1 MQLSNQYQ
9 RLSHLVGMR
18 YPLNLTLEH
27 HYESSSNSFYRRAA
41 SITCLAGWNA
51 RLRYSSQRFST
62 DQDRAAYF
70 DNASS
75 HPLSVHSAA
84 ALHRYIDWVTHEVGE
99 PWWPPWAAP
108 RDESKRLFAKL
119 INAQPEDIAFARSAV
134 EAESNLINGMQEH
147 LAGGN
152 IVTHDLH
159 YGASLYNYKMREQA
173 SAPSTIRDGEILRIV
188 KHRNW
193 RIDYR
198 DMEQAIDSNTRLV
211 SITLVSNVNG
221 YLSDVKAISDLA
233 HAHGAYLYVDII
245 QGVGAVPVDVQAMG
259 IDFAACSTFKWLMGV
274 KGFGFL
280 YVRSDLQ
287 GTVVKPT
294 QHCGG
299 LSFNYPPWVEEP
311 DSMLAEYTFTPTPGP
326 SCYEV
331 SYPSYEGAI
340 CAQESLKYILRLGVD
355 NIRNHVRTLTDRL
368 MEELPPS
375 AIRYHAQGE
384 RKPYCNFCGGGSCGD
399 SGKTQERWRSCRN
412 AARGQDAYLPFC
424 FQ

>member
-1 MQLSNQYQ
+1 MNSRQ
-9 RLSHLVGMR
+9 
-18 YPLNLTLEH
+18 T
-27 HYESSSNSFYRRAA
+27 SSMEEQETATASPEGVPDFDAIRNDFPRAK
-41 SITCLAGWNA
+41 T
-51 RLRYSSQRFST
+51 
-62 DQDRAAYF
+62 AAYF

-99 PWWPPWAAP
+99 PWWPSWAAP
-108 RDESKRLFAKL
+108 RDESKHLFAKL
-119 INAQPEDIAFARSAV
+119 INARPEDIAFARSAV
-134 EAESNLINGMQEH
+134 EAESNVINGMQSH

-159 YGASLYNYKMREQA
+159 YAASLYNYKMREQA
-173 SAPSTIRDGEILRIV
+173 SASPRSGAGEILRIV
-188 KHRNW
+188 KHRDW
-193 RIDYR
+193 QIDYR
-198 DMEQAIDSNTRLV
+198 AMEGAIDDNTKLV

-287 GTVVKPT
+287 GSVVKPT

-299 LSFNYPPWVEEP
+299 ISFNYPPWVEAP
-311 DSMLAEYTFTPTPGP
+311 DPAAAVFAFTPTPGP
-326 SCYEV
+326 TCYEV

-355 NIRNHVRTLTDRL
+355 NIRNHVRQLTDRL
-368 MEELPPS
+368 MEELPALGYPAITPKGNESPIVTFAASEPATTMAKLKNTGVHVAMRYGNKMRISPS
-375 AIRYHAQGE
+375 VF
-384 RKPYCNFCGGGSCGD
+384 NN
-399 SGKTQERWRSCRN
+399 QEDVDRLLT
-412 AARGQDAYLPFC
+412 ALA
-424 FQ
+424 